1 MVAASLLLTN
11 FFSQLT
17 ICFLE
22 LTVMS
27 VLQKLVANSWI
38 GEIQPSGLSHWLQSK
53 WDAFLVRGLG
63 LVPLDENVSD
73 GIRSEGAFQLL
84 RVRSIIV
91 VFIAYL
97 HF

>member
-1 MVAASLLLTN
+1 
-11 FFSQLT
+11 
-17 ICFLE
+17 
-22 LTVMS
+22 MS

-38 GEIQPSGLSHWLQSK
+38 SELPPSGIIHWLRSK

-63 LVPLDENVSD
+63 LVPLDEIVSD